1 MQYNLE
7 NLHWREF
14 ERLVAFYLKEKIGE
28 GLWVFDGSRD
38 QGRDAAFCGVANEF
52 PSKSRPYSGDWIFQ
66 VKHRTTRTKTL
77 LQVQDELLR
86 SLNGELDKVFKKHH
100 FRCDNYIYITNISVS
115 NDFRSRASAVFD
127 DFFTRNMPAGTK
139 ANFRVIE
146 YKDLEPYIA
155 KNLTVK
161 RAFPS
166 LLTFTDL
173 ENVFLKKE
181 ETKNKGYLR
190 SARNS
195 IHRFVSTTH
204 YESAV
209 DLLAESH
216 ILMLVGDPK
225 SGKTTIVEA
234 LAIAFLEEGHFK
246 PYFVRT
252 TDEFF
257 TIAAYL
263 PVGDRALF
271 ICDDIFGQ
279 HELDSG
285 KLEDWTNY
293 FQSVMG
299 LVDENHRF
307 VFTTRKYIYEQFA
320 NRSGLRAFFPEEE
333 NPSRYVIKLSS
344 LTKDEREQILVKH
357 LQHSTLSV
365 DTIRT
370 TFKSKEQI
378 LACADFSPEVI
389 RSLVSLLSSTPS
401 HSVQQII
408 TSHIKRPNQYLYDFF
423 DRISEDKRLLLLSV
437 AVAPNKYATKVE
449 SSFLGLLEDCLMSP
463 SVRFETFID
472 ELDGSIIRKREY
484 LESTEVEYYHPSM
497 YDVIVGIC
505 GKDKYYRDLML
516 KHVNLD
522 LLWLLTIRESSRKP
536 NGIYIRPDE
545 FEELLLGLESFLA
558 KEATLKDSVTVLQWI
573 SSSLTVDLS
582 YNISLAKLVARMKTL
597 IRSVLSSIRFYE
609 SHANESLQEW
619 INLFEKWHAI
629 PGRVELQYREALR
642 GLSRNTSG
650 DDYWRLL
657 FVVEAASPGFIDD
670 GNDQDGLHQFIQ
682 TMSRRVTNLRLGLN
696 FKDGRPK
703 TSEGW
708 LSSFYQVSELI
719 NKMKKSHKGK
729 QIIESYLLA
738 DWEVIKLHCDF
749 AKQRHSGMFKRG
761 YWKTIPT
768 MKRLPPE

>member
-1 MQYNLE
+1 MLQYNLE

-14 ERLVAFYLKEKIGE
+14 ERLVTFYLKEKIGE

-38 QGRDAAFCGVANEF
+38 KGRDAEFCGVANEF
-52 PSKSRPYSGDWIFQ
+52 PSKSHPFSGDWIFQ

-77 LQVQDELLR
+77 HQVQDELLR
-86 SLNGELDKVFKKHH
+86 SLRGELNKIFTKHR
-100 FRCDNYIYITNISVS
+100 FRCDNYIYITNINVS
-115 NDFRSRASAVFD
+115 NDFRSLASAEFSD
-127 DFFTRNMPAGTK
+127 YLANNMPTGTK
-139 ANFRVIE
+139 VNFRVIE

-155 KNLTVK
+155 KNPSVK

-190 SARNS
+190 SARNNV
-195 IHRFVSTTH
+195 HRFVSTTH

-216 ILMLVGDPK
+216 FLMLVGDPK

-246 PYFVRT
+246 PYFIRT

-263 PVGDRALF
+263 PPSDSALF

-285 KLEDWTNY
+285 KLEDWTSY

-320 NRSGLRAFFPEEE
+320 NQSGLRAFFPDEE

-344 LTKDEREQILVKH
+344 LTEDEREQILVKH
-357 LQHSTLSV
+357 LQHSTLPV
-365 DTIRT
+365 HTIIA
-370 TFKSKEQI
+370 TFKAKEQI

-389 RSLVSLLSSTPS
+389 RSLVSLLSTTPS
-401 HSVQQII
+401 HAIRKVIAG
-408 TSHIKRPNQYLYDFF
+408 HIQRPNQYLYDFF
-423 DRISEDKRLLLLSV
+423 DRISVDKRLLLLSV
-437 AVAPNKYATKVE
+437 AVAPNRYATKVE
-449 SSFLGLLEDCLMSP
+449 RSFLGLLEDCRMTP

-484 LESTEVEYYHPSM
+484 LESSEVEYYHPSM

-516 KHVNLD
+516 RHVNLE
-522 LLWLLTIRESSRKP
+522 LLWLLTLRESSPKP
-536 NGIYIRPDE
+536 NAIHIRADE
-545 FEELLLGLESFLA
+545 FQELLSGLELLLT
-558 KEATLKDSVTVLQWI
+558 KEATLKDSATILQWM
-573 SSSLTVDLS
+573 SSSLSVDLA
-582 YNISLAKLVARMKTL
+582 YNISMVKLVAELKAL
-597 IRSVLSSIRFYE
+597 VRSVLSSIRFYE
-609 SHANESLQEW
+609 SHADEPVEEW
-619 INLFEKWHAI
+619 INLFEKWHSL
-629 PGRVELQYREALR
+629 PGRADLQYKEPLRELACN
-642 GLSRNTSG
+642 SSS
-650 DDYWRLL
+650 DDRWRLL
-657 FVVEAASPGFIDD
+657 FVVEAASPGFIDEGRD
-670 GNDQDGLHQFIQ
+670 RDGLDKFIQ
-682 TMSRRVTNLRLGLN
+682 AMARKVKALQVGLN
-696 FKDGRPK
+696 FRDGRPK
-703 TSEGW
+703 TAEWW
-708 LSSFYQVSELI
+708 LASFYQINDLI
-719 NKMKKSHKGK
+719 SKMKKSPKGR
-729 QIIESYLLA
+729 QIIDSYLLT
-738 DWEVIKLHCDF
+738 DWDIVKRHCDF
-749 AKQRHSGMFKRG
+749 AKRRHSGMVKSG
-761 YWKTIPT
+761 YWK
-768 MKRLPPE
+768 RSLL

>member
-1 MQYNLE
+1 MQYDLE

-14 ERLVAFYLKEKIGE
+14 ESLITFYLKEKIGE

-38 QGRDAAFCGVANEF
+38 KGRDAEFRGVANEF
-52 PSKSRPYSGDWIFQ
+52 PSKSRPFSGDWIFQ

-77 LQVQDELLR
+77 HQVQDELLR
-86 SLNGELDKVFKKHH
+86 SLRGELEKIFKKHR
-100 FRCDNYIYITNISVS
+100 FRCDNYIYITNLNVS
-115 NDFRSRASAVFD
+115 NDFRTLATTVID
-127 DFFTRNMPAGTK
+127 DFFNISMPAGTK

-155 KNLTVK
+155 KSPSVK

-173 ENVFLKKE
+173 ENIFLKKE

-195 IHRFVSTTH
+195 INRFVSTTH
-204 YESAV
+204 YASAV
-209 DLLAESH
+209 DLLTESPFMM
-216 ILMLVGDPK
+216 IVGDPK
-225 SGKTTIVEA
+225 SGKTSIVEA

-263 PVGDRALF
+263 PAGERALF

-320 NRSGLRAFFPEEE
+320 NKSGLRKLFPGEED
-333 NPSRYVIKLSS
+333 PSRYVIKLSS

-357 LQHSTLSV
+357 LQHSTLPV
-365 DTIRT
+365 DIIRT
-370 TFKSKEQI
+370 TFSAKEQI
-378 LACADFSPEVI
+378 LACPDFSPEVI
-389 RSLVSLLSSTPS
+389 RSLVSLLSSTPP
-401 HSVQQII
+401 HSVRTVIS
-408 TSHIKRPNQYLYDFF
+408 SHIQHPNQYLYDFF
-423 DRISEDKRLLLLSV
+423 DNVSSDKRLLLLSV
-437 AVAPNKYATKVE
+437 AVAPNKNATKVE
-449 SSFLGLLEDCLMSP
+449 SSFIGLLEDCLMTP

-484 LESTEVEYYHPSM
+484 LESNEVEYYHPSM

-505 GKDKYYRDLML
+505 GKDKYYRGLML
-516 KHVNLD
+516 KHVNLE
-522 LLWLLTIRESSRKP
+522 LLWLLTIRGSSRKP
-536 NGIYIRPDE
+536 NAIHIRADE
-545 FEELLLGLESFLA
+545 FQELLLGLELLLT
-558 KEATLKDSVTVLQWI
+558 KEATLKDSSTLLQWI
-573 SSSLTVDLS
+573 SSSLSVDLA
-582 YNISLAKLVARMKTL
+582 YNISFTKLVAELKL
-597 IRSVLSSIRFYE
+597 LVRSVLTKIEFYE
-609 SHANESLQEW
+609 AHRDESLEDW

-629 PGRVELQYREALR
+629 PGRADLQYKGFLRER
-642 GLSRNTSG
+642 YGNTPG

-657 FVVEAASPGFIDD
+657 FVVEAASPGFIDECNDKD
-670 GNDQDGLHQFIQ
+670 GFDRFIQ
-682 TMSRRVTNLRLGLN
+682 TISRRVKNLRQGLN
-696 FKDGRPK
+696 FKENRPK
-703 TSEGW
+703 TDEGW
-708 LSSFYQVSELI
+708 MYSFYQISDLI

-738 DWEVIKLHCDF
+738 DWDLVKRHCDF
-749 AKQRHSGMFKRG
+749 AKQRHYGMVKRG
-761 YWKTIPT
+761 YWKT
-768 MKRLPPE
+768 LPPLLRKPEH